1 MQLSGLWSYVDSRG
15 ADLLVCS
22 DVDASGANLL
32 APGSGLMLIQVVQIS
47 GLWSYVD
54 RSGAVVQALVL
65 C

>member
-1 MQLSGLWSYVDSRG
+1 MRLSGLWSYVDARG
-15 ADLLVCS
+15 ANLLVYS
-22 DVDASGANLL
+22 YVDASGANLL